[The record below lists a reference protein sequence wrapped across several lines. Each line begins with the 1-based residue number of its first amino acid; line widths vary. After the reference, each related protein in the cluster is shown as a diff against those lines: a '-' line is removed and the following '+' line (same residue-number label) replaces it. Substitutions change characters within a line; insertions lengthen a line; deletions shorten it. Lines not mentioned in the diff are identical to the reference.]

1 MLEIEQ
7 VVTWLRQDGN
17 GEAASLL
24 SKADQQYIWI
34 DSACELHGHRD
45 WDIYELRILLPPAE
59 LKRLPDMKPTVEAIE
74 QAYRDLAPST
84 GCAIYEFTWM
94 PRVPD
99 LDKAGSIVELEALDV
114 PHVRDLW
121 SKAVTRVASDPDGAV
136 TAARSLLESTCK
148 YILFEC
154 NNAVTDNPK
163 LPTLLHRTLSV
174 LELSPRQ
181 NADRDLK
188 KVLGNAQAVVDGVA
202 ALRGLLGD
210 AHGRSPQDGEA
221 TPEQAELAVNLAGSV
236 ALFLVRSFEV
246 ADGHGA

>member
-1 MLEIEQ
+1 
-7 VVTWLRQDGN
+7 
-17 GEAASLL
+17 
-24 SKADQQYIWI
+24 
-34 DSACELHGHRD
+34 
-45 WDIYELRILLPPAE
+45 
-59 LKRLPDMKPTVEAIE
+59 
-74 QAYRDLAPST
+74 
-84 GCAIYEFTWM
+84 
-94 PRVPD
+94 
-99 LDKAGSIVELEALDV
+99 
-114 PHVRDLW
+114 
-121 SKAVTRVASDPDGAV
+121 
-136 TAARSLLESTCK
+136 
-148 YILFEC
+148 LFEC
-154 NNAVTDNPK
+154 NNAVADNPK